1 MSRLTDGIALDTKE
15 MRAAYCEALIRE
27 ARNNGRIIVVDADV
41 SHSVGTEPF
50 YKEFPGRSIN
60 CGIMEAHAV
69 GMSAGMSE
77 TGLIPFFH
85 AFGVFATRRVFD
97 QIFLSCAYQKLNV
110 KIVGADPGVT
120 AASNGG
126 THMPFEDIGLMRLI
140 PDSVIIEPA
149 DAAMYGAAVSYMV
162 NNYGVHYLRTS
173 RRKTMRIYP
182 DGAEFVIGKANKLAD
197 GGDVCI
203 IASGIMVYEALK
215 AADMLADKGI
225 YARVLDMH
233 TIKPLDTAAVEAA
246 ARECGAIVT
255 AENHNVTGG
264 LGAAVCE
271 ALAETLPAP
280 VERVGVKESFGEVG
294 GQDYLQKRFGLT
306 AEEIVKAAEKCIS
319 RKKIQE
325 SKK

>member
-1 MSRLTDGIALDTKE
+1 MGRLTDGITLDTGE
-15 MRAAYCEALIRE
+15 MRAAYCKALVNEAKK
-27 ARNNGRIIVVDADV
+27 NGKIIVVDADV

-50 YKEFPGRSIN
+50 YAEFPDRAFD
-60 CGIMEAHAV
+60 CGIMEAQAV

-126 THMPFEDIGLMRLI
+126 THMPFEDLGLMRLI
-140 PDSVIIEPA
+140 PDCVIIEPA
-149 DAAMYGAAVSYMV
+149 DSAMYGAAVSYMV

-182 DGAEFVIGKANKLAD
+182 DGAEFVIGKANMLAD
-197 GGDVCI
+197 GKDVCI

-215 AADMLADKGI
+215 AADTLAEKGI
-225 YARVLDMH
+225 SARVLDMH
-233 TIKPLDTAAVEAA
+233 TIKPLDTEAVVSAAGD
-246 ARECGAIVT
+246 CGAIVT

-271 ALAETLPAP
+271 TLAETVPVP
-280 VERVGVKESFGEVG
+280 VERVGVRESFGEVG
-294 GQDYLQKRFGLT
+294 TQDYLQKRFGLT
-306 AEEIVKAAEKCIS
+306 AENIVFAAKKCIA
-319 RKKIQE
+319 RK
-325 SKK
+325 